1 MEAPEPKFHP
11 KFRLFLIVTVGLL
24 ILDQLVKIASR
35 NAVDGVEGKSIS
47 SLWAGV
53 FELKLVYNEG
63 IAFGMF
69 QGAGV
74 ILAPI
79 AIVITGLAV
88 WMSYKNRNEP
98 KVMHITMA
106 LLASGAIGNLY
117 DRVFHGKVTD
127 MFWIRLIDFP
137 VFNIAD
143 VCITAAGTMMVLNA
157 LGEMFTK
164 KPAENPEDE
173 SSGADSGAEAP

>member
-1 MEAPEPKFHP
+1 M
-11 KFRLFLIVTVGLL
+11 FLILTIGLL
-24 ILDQLVKIASR
+24 VLDQVVKIASR
-35 NAVDGVEGKSIS
+35 NAVGGVEGKSIS
-47 SLWAGV
+47 SLWTGV

-74 ILAPI
+74 VLTPI
-79 AIVITGLAV
+79 AIIITGLAA

-117 DRVFHGKVTD
+117 DRLFHGKVTD

-143 VCITAAGTMMVLNA
+143 VCITAAGTLMVLGA
-157 LGEMFTK
+157 LSEMFTK
-164 KPAENPEDE
+164 KPSEEPVLETEADVR
-173 SSGADSGAEAP
+173 ADSGAEAP